1 MTPPKPIGQLLKEL
15 GFITDDQITVAL
27 DVQKVNPKFLGE
39 ILVELDFVT
48 PNEIAEATAI
58 QNNLDFIDLDDITPT
73 LEALALVPENMA
85 QARFILPLYVEGE
98 TLVIATQDVNDLMT
112 LDYLRKETRKQIR
125 YVIGD
130 KIKISRYAQIHYH
143 QLSNP
148 IEAEIRALAKK
159 AADRFPIDIVRLVEL
174 ILNNAIKDR
183 TTDIHLTPEGAATHV
198 FYRIDGVMRHYY
210 SIPIDVHPQIVARI
224 KIMSELDISEQRKPQ
239 DGAFT
244 HEFLH
249 DKFDLRVS
257 SMPTNFGENIV
268 MRLLGRNGSLFSLVR
283 LGFSPTNIAKI
294 EHYFSK
300 PYGVILVV
308 GPTGSGKTTT
318 LYSALR
324 KINPLEKNILT
335 VEDPIEY
342 RFSFVQQTQV
352 NRKAGYMFDTALRSF
367 MRQDPDVML
376 VGEIRD
382 SETAELAI
390 RASITGHLVLS
401 TLHTNDAAATIPR
414 LGDLGIPPYLIG
426 SGLLAVIAQRLVRRL
441 CPYCKASKE
450 VLEEDLQRSGVN
462 PTLLKTYPT
471 HQIFEAVGCE
481 RCQNTGY
488 SGRQAII
495 EILEVNDEIESL
507 IVAGATTQAIVKTA
521 RELGMLSMRDDG
533 HIKVLQGI
541 TAFSEIDRVV
551 L

>member
-15 GFITDDQITVAL
+15 GFITEEQITVAL

-39 ILVELDFVT
+39 ILQELDFIT
-48 PNEIAEATAI
+48 ANEIAEATAI
-58 QNNLDFIDLDDITPT
+58 QNNLDFVDLDSITPT

-85 QARFILPLYVEGE
+85 QVRFILPLYVEGDVF
-98 TLVIATQDVNDLMT
+98 TVATQDINDLMT

-125 YVIGD
+125 FVIAD
-130 KIKISRYAQIHYH
+130 KSKISRFAQIYYH

-159 AADRFPIDIVRLVEL
+159 ASEHFPIDIVRLVDL

-183 TTDIHLTPEGAATHV
+183 TTDIHITPEGAATHV

-210 SIPIDVHPQIVARI
+210 SIPVDLHAQIVARI
-224 KIMSELDISEQRKPQ
+224 KIISELDIAEQRKPQ

-244 HEFLH
+244 YEFLH

-268 MRLLGRNGSLFSLVR
+268 MRLLGRNSSLFSLTH
-283 LGFSPTNIAKI
+283 LGFSPSNIAKI
-294 EHYFSK
+294 EHYFAK

-324 KINPLEKNILT
+324 KINPLKKNVLT
-335 VEDPIEY
+335 IEDPIEY
-342 RFSFVQQTQV
+342 RFSFVKQTQV

-382 SETAELAI
+382 AETAELAI

-401 TLHTNDAAATIPR
+401 TLHTNDAVGTIPR

-426 SGLLAVIAQRLVRRL
+426 SGLLAVIAQRLIRKL
-441 CPYCKASKE
+441 CPYCKTSKE
-450 VLEEDLQRSGVN
+450 ITQEELLQHGVN
-462 PTLLKTYPT
+462 PALLQTYPT
-471 HQIFEAVGCE
+471 HQNFEAVGCE

-488 SGRQAII
+488 SGRLAII
-495 EILEVNDEIESL
+495 EILEVNEEIESL
-507 IVAGATTQAIVKTA
+507 IVAQATSQAILKTA
-521 RELGMLSMRDDG
+521 RDYGMLSMRDDG
-533 HIKVLQGI
+533 HIKVLQGLS
-541 TAFSEIDRVV
+541 TFSEVDRVV

>member
-1 MTPPKPIGQLLKEL
+1 MNPPKPIGQLLQEL
-15 GFITDDQITVAL
+15 GFITAEQIAVAL
-27 DVQKVNPKFLGE
+27 DVQKVNHKFLGE

-48 PNEIAEATAI
+48 PNEISEAMAI
-58 QNNLDFIDLDDITPT
+58 QNQLEFIDLDEITPT
-73 LEALALVPENMA
+73 NEALALIPQNMA
-85 QARFILPLYVEGE
+85 QMHFILPLYINNE
-98 TLVIATQDVNDLMT
+98 TLTIATQDINDLMT
-112 LDYLRKETRKQIR
+112 LDYLKKETRKQIQF
-125 YVIGD
+125 VIAD
-130 KIKISRYAQIHYH
+130 KTKISRYVQIYYH

-148 IEAEIRALAKK
+148 IEAEIRKLIEK
-159 AADRFPIDIVRLVEL
+159 ASEKLSIDIVRLVDL
-174 ILNNAIKDR
+174 LLNNAIKDR

-210 SIPIDVHPQIVARI
+210 SIPIDLHPQIVARI
-224 KIMSELDISEQRKPQ
+224 KIMAELDISEQRRPQ

-244 HEFLH
+244 YEFLH

-268 MRLLGRNGSLFSLVR
+268 MRLLGRNGSLFSLTS

-324 KINPLEKNILT
+324 KINPLQKNILT

-342 RFSFVQQTQV
+342 RFSFVKQTQV
-352 NRKAGYMFDTALRSF
+352 NKKAGYMFDTALRSF

-382 SETAELAI
+382 SETAELAV

-401 TLHTNDAAATIPR
+401 TLHTNDAIGTISR

-426 SGLLAVIAQRLVRRL
+426 SGLLAVIAQRLVRKL
-441 CPYCKASKE
+441 CPYCKTPHEVDDQDLLNHGINPILIKE
-450 VLEEDLQRSGVN
+450 
-462 PTLLKTYPT
+462 YPT
-471 HQIFEAVGCE
+471 QRIFYSNGCE
-481 RCQNTGY
+481 HCQHSGY
-488 SGRQAII
+488 SGRVAIV
-495 EILEVNDEIESL
+495 EILEINEEIESM
-507 IVAGATTQAIVKTA
+507 IVSGATSQAILKTA
-521 RELGMLSMRDDG
+521 RNSGMYSMRDDG

-541 TAFSEIDRVV
+541 TTLSEIDRVV